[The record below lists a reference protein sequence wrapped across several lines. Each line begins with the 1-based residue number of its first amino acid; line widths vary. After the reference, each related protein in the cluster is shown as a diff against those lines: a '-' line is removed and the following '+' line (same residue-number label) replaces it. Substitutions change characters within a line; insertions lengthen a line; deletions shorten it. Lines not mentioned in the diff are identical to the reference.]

1 MMPGAHPAATA
12 PGDRAGY
19 LLSLPATLF
28 LLLCLAVPVLSVLV
42 TSFAGAGPPE
52 DSWSLAQYAG
62 ILGSGYYR
70 LAFLRT
76 LALGGGIAGICL
88 VLAIPLGYWTLR
100 HPAWRSP
107 LLIALTGPMM
117 VNVVARLYGW
127 QLLLSDSGPVNRL
140 LGFGEPVMFV
150 GSMLGVAI
158 VMVHVMLPYAA
169 IPIFNSMRAIDPA
182 AIDAAQTLGA
192 SPWRVFRFVVVPQ
205 SLPGIITGFVL
216 VFTLSAASFVVPA
229 VMGGGRVNTFATLTY
244 QEMMALDF
252 PRAAAL
258 AACLL
263 VVLLPLAWLSRRA
276 GRQSA

>member
-1 MMPGAHPAATA
+1 MPGAHPAATA
-12 PGDRAGY
+12 PDDRAGY
-19 LLSLPATLF
+19 LLSLPATIF
-28 LLLCLAVPVLSVLV
+28 LLLCLALPVLSVLV
-42 TSFAGAGPPE
+42 TSFAGAGGPGGG
-52 DSWSLAQYAG
+52 WSLAQYAG
-62 ILGSGYYR
+62 ILDSGYYR

-76 LALGGGIAGICL
+76 LGLGGGIAGICL
-88 VLAIPLGYWTLR
+88 VLAIPLGYWMLR
-100 HPAWRSP
+100 HPAWRIP

-140 LGFGEPVMFV
+140 LGFGGPIMFV

-192 SPWRVFRFVVVPQ
+192 SPWRVFRFVVLPQ
-205 SLPGIITGFVL
+205 SLPGVITGFVL